1 MFNWRRVGRLAIIV
15 VVILAA
21 FVATTGGHKSA
32 AAPLAGVR
40 PGPWCGGTLWK
51 LMTLS
56 DRDRRTVQLHGT
68 PTSVQD
74 VANQPR
80 PRQIVPRRTTI
91 YQRAVWRLVTVVD
104 RFRIASNGEIVLI
117 LYSISSG
124 KYMNAYFPS
133 PNCLPIYA
141 RDRSGMIA
149 ARNVF
154 KKACPTATPEWQLLG
169 ATVDIA
175 GVGFWN
181 PSTVTRGALPN
192 GAELRPI
199 TNFSVLSGCG
209 KG

>member
-1 MFNWRRVGRLAIIV
+1 MSDWRRVGRLAIV
-15 VVILAA
+15 VVVTLAA
-21 FVATTGGHKSA
+21 AVAATGGHESK
-32 AAPLAGVR
+32 AAPLGGVG
-40 PGPWCGGTLWK
+40 PGPWCGGTLWH

-68 PTSVQD
+68 PSSVQD
-74 VANQPR
+74 IANQVP
-80 PRQIVPRRTTI
+80 PKHIVPRRTTI

-133 PNCLPIYA
+133 QNCLPIYA
-141 RDRSGMIA
+141 RNRSGMIA
-149 ARNVF
+149 ARNAF
-154 KKACPTATPEWQLLG
+154 KKACPTPTAEWQLLG

-181 PSTVTRGALPN
+181 PSTATRGALPN
-192 GAELRPI
+192 GAELRPV

>member
-1 MFNWRRVGRLAIIV
+1 MSDWRRIARLAIV
-15 VVILAA
+15 VFAILAA
-21 FVATTGGHKSA
+21 VIATTGVHNST
-32 AAPLAGVR
+32 AAPLGGVR
-40 PGPWCGGTLWK
+40 PGPWCGGTLWH

-56 DRDRRTVQLHGT
+56 DRDRKTVQLHGT

-74 VANQPR
+74 IANQPR

-124 KYMNAYFPS
+124 KYMNAYFPN

-141 RDRSGMIA
+141 RNRSGMIA
-149 ARNVF
+149 ARNAF
-154 KKACPTATPEWQLLG
+154 KKACPTASSQWQLLG

-181 PSTVTRGALPN
+181 PATNTRGALPN
-192 GAELRPI
+192 GAELRPV